1 MTGEL
6 CPHCFAPP
14 RADGRPGCA
23 CAARGADLPDLAT
36 TAALPET
43 PGTGPNPDD
52 LRLFDDDPRDA
63 DQADA
68 DSAAAGGAAG
78 GATGATPAGGAGHG
92 DAPSGDGAGA
102 RAGAGDRPARH
113 RRRRP
118 LAIVTATAVLVAVV
132 GTVAF
137 GTGLLGGQNGEG
149 SDDRAL
155 TDDRAATPSA
165 ALPTWD
171 GRMTDGATPPPS
183 TTATPSPSA
192 SRSGGES
199 PSATPSSATPSR
211 TREPSAS
218 PSAPSA
224 RPSETGA
231 PDRPSESP
239 TPSTSA
245 PADPPRPT
253 EPAGPPVLRQGD
265 SGAEVAELQDR
276 LRQTWTYVGAV
287 DGEYDASVTD
297 AVGTY
302 QRRHDITAD
311 PEGVYG
317 PHTRDYLEA
326 RTDQP

>member
-23 CAARGADLPDLAT
+23 CAARGADLPDLT
-36 TAALPET
+36 PTAALPEI
-43 PGTGPNPDD
+43 PETGPNPDD
-52 LRLFDDDPRDA
+52 LRLFDEAP
-63 DQADA
+63 QTTGPADA
-68 DSAAAGGAAG
+68 GSAATGGAAG
-78 GATGATPAGGAGHG
+78 DGPGATPSGATGSGDGPEEGGAGATG
-92 DAPSGDGAGA
+92 G
-102 RAGAGDRPARH
+102 RPARH

-118 LAIVTATAVLVAVV
+118 LAIVIAAAVLVAVV

-137 GTGLLGGQNGEG
+137 GTGLLGGQSGDA
-149 SDDRAL
+149 SDDQAL

-165 ALPTWD
+165 ALSTWD

-183 TTATPSPSA
+183 STATPSPSA
-192 SRSGGES
+192 SRSRGES
-199 PSATPSSATPSR
+199 PSATPSATPSP

-218 PSAPSA
+218 PSASSA
-224 RPSETGA
+224 RPSDTGA
-231 PDRPSESP
+231 PDRPSERP
-239 TPSTSA
+239 TPATSA
-245 PADPPRPT
+245 PTDPPRPT
-253 EPAGPPVLRQGD
+253 TPAGPPVLRQGD
-265 SGAEVAELQDR
+265 SGPEVAELQDR
-276 LRQTWTYVGAV
+276 LRQTWTYVGAA
-287 DGEYDASVTD
+287 DGEYDAGVTD

>member
-23 CAARGADLPDLAT
+23 CAARGAGLPDLAT

-43 PGTGPNPDD
+43 PETGPNPDD
-52 LRLFDDDPRDA
+52 LRLFDDDPPNADQADA

-68 DSAAAGGAAG
+68 GSAAAGGAAG
-78 GATGATPAGGAGHG
+78 GATPAGGAGHG
-92 DAPSGDGAGA
+92 DGPDGGDTGAG
-102 RAGAGDRPARH
+102 GRPARH

-118 LAIVTATAVLVAVV
+118 LAIVIAAAVLVAVV

-137 GTGLLGGQNGEG
+137 GTGLLGGRSGEG

-183 TTATPSPSA
+183 STAIPAPSA
-192 SRSGGES
+192 SRSGGAS
-199 PSATPSSATPSR
+199 PSATPSATPSR

-218 PSAPSA
+218 PSASSA

-231 PDRPSESP
+231 PDRPSERP

-253 EPAGPPVLRQGD
+253 EPTGPPVLRQGD
-265 SGAEVAELQDR
+265 SGTEVAELQDR